1 MDGRRGEGSG
11 GGGGGGGALLRC
23 CCSCWQVDAASLSL
37 RGRPTPSTYVQQSQR
52 AVVFRC
58 RSCSVVLF
66 FPRPR
71 ETASRSRMKL
81 LVAMAAALVF
91 LLSQQQQ
98 QRQSIKGRAILLLQ
112 FLIRLA
118 YNATPY
124 SSTAC
129 HSTTSPGRTPAR
141 LG

>member
-1 MDGRRGEGSG
+1 
-11 GGGGGGGALLRC
+11 
-23 CCSCWQVDAASLSL
+23 
-37 RGRPTPSTYVQQSQR
+37 
-52 AVVFRC
+52 
-58 RSCSVVLF
+58 
-66 FPRPR
+66 
-71 ETASRSRMKL
+71 MKL

-98 QRQSIKGRAILLLQ
+98 QRQSIKGRAILLLLQ
-112 FLIRLA
+112 FLIRFV

>member
-1 MDGRRGEGSG
+1 
-11 GGGGGGGALLRC
+11 
-23 CCSCWQVDAASLSL
+23 
-37 RGRPTPSTYVQQSQR
+37 
-52 AVVFRC
+52 
-58 RSCSVVLF
+58 
-66 FPRPR
+66 
-71 ETASRSRMKL
+71 MKL